1 MARWQQMT
9 LSVTNRKLNFEMQ
22 PRTILKTQTL
32 TILAD
37 IKSIWYLQSM
47 DHKGS
52 SKSQSF
58 VMMETFS
65 LITFT
70 LMDP

>member
-52 SKSQSF
+52 SKSQSC